1 MNGNEGNII
10 SFKVFVDRKGTLMT
24 EYKHIP
30 ISEVSKVFDKYDT
43 TIVQKII
50 REISPKLEILHKH
63 LEDELDALT

>member
-24 EYKHIP
+24 EYKHIH

>member
-1 MNGNEGNII
+1 MNGQEGNII
-10 SFKVFVDRKGTLMT
+10 SFKVFVDSKGTLMT

>member
-1 MNGNEGNII
+1 VNGNEGNII

>member
-1 MNGNEGNII
+1 MNGQEGNII
-10 SFKVFVDRKGTLMT
+10 SFKVFVDSKGTLMT

-50 REISPKLEILHKH
+50 REISPKL
-63 LEDELDALT
+63 

>member
-30 ISEVSKVFDKYDT
+30 ISKVSKVFDKYDT
-43 TIVQKII
+43 PIIQKII
-50 REISPKLEILHKH
+50 REISPKLEILHEQ
-63 LEDELDALT
+63 LEEELDTLT

>member
-1 MNGNEGNII
+1 MNGQEGNII
-10 SFKVFVDRKGTLMT
+10 SFQVFIDKKGNLMS

-30 ISEVSKVFDKYDT
+30 ISKVSKVFDKYDT

>member
-43 TIVQKII
+43 TIVQKIF

>member
-1 MNGNEGNII
+1 
-10 SFKVFVDRKGTLMT
+10 MT